1 VWLESSLCA
10 THFECLDMRLHAT
23 LKHER
28 RVAVAIAGW
37 MQLLLDLNQAALNT
51 LSTDFVQAAVR
62 SAMLQNGFPYVLWG
76 IDRYCYHLY
85 CFYVM
90 ALNQFA
96 LTNRLMQSRHSCN
109 MVFGIFI

>member
-1 VWLESSLCA
+1 
-10 THFECLDMRLHAT
+10 MRLHAT

-37 MQLLLDLNQAALNT
+37 MQLLLDLNQAALET
-51 LSTDFVQAAVR
+51 LSTDSVQAAVR

-76 IDRYCYHLY
+76 IDRYWCHLPS
-85 CFYVM
+85 FYVL

-96 LTNRLMQSRHSCN
+96 LTNRLMLSHHSCN
-109 MVFGIFI
+109 I